1 MADLIKITLSP
12 VPRLAFRVR
21 HGHER
26 AMHRRLVFEE
36 PVSRAAIWSRR
47 LAWFSCAVLLL
58 SLLLVR
64 LREPSIEGLAPVVGA
79 YVLVLAAL
87 GLAILA
93 FIRIWYSGHRGVGM
107 AAGAMLLSLVLLAPA
122 GYIAFRLATRPA
134 LADVSTDI
142 DDPPA
147 FSRSQAALTAR
158 VGRVPPDIPAERRRL
173 QRQAYPKAVPILL
186 ELPANAAFDLARRA
200 ALGLGWQVLETARP
214 GGRSGSGRVE
224 AVARG
229 RILHFSEDITIR
241 IRPRVDGSRIDI
253 RSASRLGNHDLGA
266 NAARVAAFADEI
278 ELLMD
283 SR

>member
-1 MADLIKITLSP
+1 
-12 VPRLAFRVR
+12 
-21 HGHER
+21 
-26 AMHRRLVFEE
+26 MHRRLVFEE
-36 PVSRAAIWSRR
+36 PVSRAAVWSRR

-64 LREPSIEGLAPVVGA
+64 LREPSVEGLAPVAGA

-87 GLAILA
+87 GLAIVA
-93 FIRIWYSGHRGVGM
+93 FIRIWQSGHRGVGM
-107 AAGAMLLSLVLLAPA
+107 AAGAMLLSLLLLAPA
-122 GYIAFRLATRPA
+122 GYVAVKLVTKPA

-158 VGRVPPDIPAERRRL
+158 AGRVPPDVPGDRRRL

-186 ELPANAAFDLARRA
+186 EVPAEAAFDLARRA
-200 ALGLGWQVLETARP
+200 ALGLGWQVLETTRP
-214 GGRSGSGRVE
+214 GGRSGAGRVE

-241 IRPRVDGSRIDI
+241 VRPRVDGSRIDI
-253 RSASRLGNHDLGA
+253 RSASRLGSHDLGA
-266 NAARVAAFADEI
+266 NAARIAAFADEI

>member
-1 MADLIKITLSP
+1 
-12 VPRLAFRVR
+12 
-21 HGHER
+21 
-26 AMHRRLVFEE
+26 MHRRLVFEE

-64 LREPSIEGLAPVVGA
+64 LREPSIEGLAPVAGA

-93 FIRIWYSGHRGVGM
+93 FIRIWHSGHRGVGK

-122 GYIAFRLATRPA
+122 GYVAVRLVTRPA
-134 LADVSTDI
+134 LADVATDI

-158 VGRVPPDIPAERRRL
+158 AGRVPPDVPAERRRL

-186 ELPANAAFDLARRA
+186 ELPADTAFDLARRA
-200 ALGLGWQVLETARP
+200 GAGVGAARREKRRRP
-214 GGRSGSGRVE
+214 GRGCRARSLPALLR
-224 AVARG
+224 R
-229 RILHFSEDITIR
+229 HHHP
-241 IRPRVDGSRIDI
+241 RPAACRRQPH
-253 RSASRLGNHDLGA
+253 RHPLRLAPGQP
-266 NAARVAAFADEI
+266 
-278 ELLMD
+278 
-283 SR
+283 

>member
-1 MADLIKITLSP
+1 
-12 VPRLAFRVR
+12 
-21 HGHER
+21 
-26 AMHRRLVFEE
+26 MHRRLVFEE
-36 PVSRAAIWSRR
+36 PVSRAAVWSRR

-64 LREPSIEGLAPVVGA
+64 LREPSIEGLAPVAGA

-93 FIRIWYSGHRGVGM
+93 FIRIWHSGHRGVGM
-107 AAGAMLLSLVLLAPA
+107 AAGAMTLSLLLLAPA
-122 GYIAFRLATRPA
+122 GYVGLRLVTRPA

-147 FSRSQAALTAR
+147 FSRSQAALSAR
-158 VGRVPPDIPAERRRL
+158 SGRVPPEVPPERRRV
-173 QRQAYPKAVPILL
+173 QRQAYPKVVPILL
-186 ELPANAAFDLARRA
+186 EVPAEAAFNLARRA
-200 ALGLGWQVLETARP
+200 ATGLGWQVLETTRP
-214 GGRSGSGRVE
+214 GGRSGAGRVE

-229 RILHFSEDITIR
+229 RFLRFSEDITIR

-253 RSASRLGNHDLGA
+253 RSASRLGSHDLGA
-266 NAARVAAFADEI
+266 NAARIAAFADEI
-278 ELLMD
+278 DLLMD